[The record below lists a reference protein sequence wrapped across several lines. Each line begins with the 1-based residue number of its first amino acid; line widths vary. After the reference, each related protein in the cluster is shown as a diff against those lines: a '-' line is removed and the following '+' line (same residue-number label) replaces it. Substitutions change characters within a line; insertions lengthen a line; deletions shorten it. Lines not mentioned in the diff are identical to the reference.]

1 MLGEKKI
8 ALRFLGVLIVVAAFV
23 LTIDAVR
30 VRSLRSEAREA
41 MRIGIEDVARRVRTT
56 SDNLA
61 TVIELN
67 NKSII
72 AKARAFAN
80 IIAKDPSILADH
92 ARFASFCQVLDVE
105 ELHVSDERGIL
116 IQSVP
121 SGSIGFDMNSAEQ
134 PRPFMRA
141 ITDKSFEMVQD
152 PSIKPTDGKMFQY
165 AGVARLDQPGI
176 VQVGHRA
183 ERVAEARRLAD
194 IDAIATS
201 TRIGRDGRV
210 EISKLT
216 DSSTL
221 DLGFRE
227 ECDGD
232 GRRYVLAANVGAHRV
247 VVTMPIVGLRLA
259 DDWPFLF
266 LCLLDVLIVL
276 VTLFAAL
283 PSVKGVFK
291 RNFHSLAVLFG
302 GDVAH
307 HSRKRGGEIRHLV
320 FNPVTFACGAA
331 FVCTAVVCWFFF
343 SHSARVQA
351 EDELVK
357 AAADLR
363 NKIDMCVDQ
372 QLFYQGNAICKNYG
386 SPEAMSVEVV
396 KEIMRRYDIDELNVI
411 DSRGVII
418 SGDLAE
424 IGFEM
429 ASNPNSA
436 KFNRLLNGVTTTY
449 SQPFRG
455 AIENPALRRK
465 YAGIAFPAPA
475 KGYIQIGFAESR
487 LKDGLDYWF
496 ADVAHDWHIGK
507 SGFFIVAKEETGEI
521 DSCGKADE
529 SGNEVFK
536 RGDTLAGIG
545 FDASSAPRSADEF
558 FTARLYGE
566 DCLCLTEVRSF
577 HRCIA
582 ALPLGEIS
590 GGTVKTVFI
599 TIAVLFGVFVL
610 VAVFMTRL
618 SDLVA
623 SLKMYIA
630 DAARQVERE
639 MAMAKDIQT
648 NALPSVFPPYPEK
661 MGMMDIFARMIAA
674 KEVGGDFYDFYFAG
688 PDRLALIIADVS
700 GKGVPAA
707 LFMMRAK
714 ATLQGLLKGG
724 LEVSR
729 AVAEA
734 NDRLAEANEANMFVT
749 AWIGVVDLTTGH
761 LDYVNAGHNPPVL
774 RLKTGEC
781 RYLVEKSGPPLAV
794 MEGIAYRAHE
804 LQMAEGESILLY
816 TDGVTEATNRKLELY
831 GEARLLDEMAN
842 QPSTLSAN
850 DTVNAVVSSVN
861 RFAAGA
867 EQADDITILSFVLR
881 HRG

>member
-1 MLGEKKI
+1 MR
-8 ALRFLGVLIVVAAFV
+8 AASRFLGALVVVAAFAV
-23 LTIDAVR
+23 TVEAVR
-30 VRSLRSEAREA
+30 VRSLRREAREA

-61 TVIELN
+61 TVIDLN

-72 AKARAFAN
+72 AKARAFAR
-80 IIAKDPSILADH
+80 IVAEDPSILADH
-92 ARFASFCQVLDVE
+92 ERFASFCKVLDVE
-105 ELHVSDERGIL
+105 ELHVSDERGVL

-121 SGSIGFDMNSAEQ
+121 TGSVGFDMNSAEQ
-134 PRPFMRA
+134 SRPFVRA

-152 PSIKPTDGKMFQY
+152 PSIKPTDGKVFQY
-165 AGVARLDQPGI
+165 AGVARLDHPGI

-201 TRIGRDGRV
+201 TRIGRNGRV
-210 EISKLT
+210 KISKLT
-216 DSSTL
+216 DSSAPV
-221 DLGFRE
+221 LGLCE
-227 ECDGD
+227 VSDGD
-232 GRRYVLAANVGAHRV
+232 ERRYVLDANVGAHRV
-247 VVTMPIVGLRLA
+247 IVTMPIVGLSLA
-259 DDWPFLF
+259 NDGPFLF
-266 LCLLDVLIVL
+266 LCLFDVLIVL
-276 VTLFAAL
+276 VMLFTAL
-283 PSVKGVFK
+283 PSVKGMLA
-291 RNFHSLAVLFG
+291 RNFHTLAVLFG
-302 GDVAH
+302 GKAAH
-307 HSRKRGGEIRHLV
+307 HSRKRSGEIRHLM

-331 FVCTAVVCWFFF
+331 FICTAVVCWLFF
-343 SHSARVQA
+343 SHSARIQA
-351 EDELVK
+351 EDALIK

-363 NKIDMCVDQ
+363 NQIDTCVDQ

-396 KEIMRRYDIDELNVI
+396 KEIMRRYDLDELNVI

-436 KFNRLLNGVTTTY
+436 KFNRLLEGGVTTY

-465 YAGIAFPAPA
+465 YAGIAFPPPA

-487 LKDGLDYWF
+487 LKDDLDYYF

-507 SGFFIVAKEETGEI
+507 SGFFIVAKDETGEI
-521 DSCGKADE
+521 DSCGKTDE
-529 SGNEVFK
+529 SGKEVFT

-545 FDASSAPRSADEF
+545 FDTSSAPRRADEF

-566 DCLCLTEVRSF
+566 ECLCLSEVRSF

-582 ALPLGEIS
+582 ALPLAEIS
-590 GGTVKTVFI
+590 GGTVKTVFS

-630 DAARQVERE
+630 DAAQRVERE

-661 MGMMDIFARMIAA
+661 VGEMDVFARMIAA
-674 KEVGGDFYDFYFAG
+674 KEVGGDFYDFYFVG
-688 PDRLALIIADVS
+688 PNRLALIIADVS

-714 ATLQGLLKGG
+714 ATIQGFLKGG
-724 LEVSR
+724 LEISR

-734 NDRLAEANEANMFVT
+734 NDRLAESNEANMFVT
-749 AWIGVVDLTTGH
+749 AWIGIVDLATGR
-761 LDYVNAGHNPPVL
+761 LDYLNAGHNPPVL
-774 RLKTGEC
+774 RLKTGSC

-794 MEGIAYRAHE
+794 MGGLSYRAQA
-804 LQMAEGESILLY
+804 LQLAEGDGIILY
-816 TDGVTEATNRKLELY
+816 TDGVTEAVNRKLELY
-831 GEARLLDEMAN
+831 GEARLLEEVGK
-842 QPSTLSAN
+842 LSVTQSAR
-850 DTVNAVVSSVN
+850 DSVDAVVSSVEQ
-861 RFAAGA
+861 FANGA
-867 EQADDITILSFVLR
+867 EQADDITILSFILR
-881 HRG
+881 RTSP